1 MQSLAY
7 RSTFLFVVF
16 LCVPLTQDIHLPF
29 DQLALRIRL
38 YDEDM
43 MDADDELGEVF
54 IRVSD
59 LDLESGV
66 CPFVKS
72 EDKKSAEFKKKELR
86 RRSSMAPTGNW
97 NELNRKPSFMKR
109 LAKVVPGGANDD
121 ASKKKT
127 IKLAREAADALEQLE
142 ELENN
147 VLDHWY
153 DLKHTEEMLE
163 DKEVASKS
171 LGQIRIKT
179 WVKRSESNVEKLH
192 EPLSPVSLFIE
203 PSSEIGS
210 AAQRPKALGKIFAS
224 PADLPRRHESNT
236 PAKKKPQRF
245 QLEDAEDM

>member
-127 IKLAREAADALEQLE
+127 MKLAREAADALEQLE

-179 WVKRSESNVEKLH
+179 WVKRSESNVEKVH
-192 EPLSPVSLFIE
+192 VPLSPVSPFTE
-203 PSSEIGS
+203 PPSENGLLDVLSTVSST
-210 AAQRPKALGKIFAS
+210 AAQPPNSLEKMFTSSADASKRP
-224 PADLPRRHESNT
+224 ESNQS
-236 PAKKKPQRF
+236 AKN
-245 QLEDAEDM
+245 A